1 MNKNKKSLYRL
12 SIIAI
17 SVAGLF
23 GAHAVFAQ
31 DSQTKKTDSDRL
43 KEVEV
48 VGTSPLPGIGIEKDK
63 LPYDVQTVTDEQL
76 YRGQSLNLTDYMS
89 RNLLGVNINEVQGSP
104 FQADITYRGFR
115 LSGIL
120 GSSQGMSVYLDG
132 VRVNEPFGD
141 VVNWDMI
148 PESAIN
154 NVTLVPG
161 SNPIYGLNT
170 LGGALAFTT
179 KSGLTAPGTEVK
191 LQAGSFGRMRAD
203 VAYGSKSNDGYHNF
217 ISATGFREDGWRDH
231 SSGQLGNVFA
241 KVGRQQNDSNWTLS
255 LLHGRSNL
263 LGNGLLPSY
272 SYGSGLDY
280 GPGFDQEGQGRAIFT
295 SRTPGMYESN
305 RRWVYTHPDRTENQL
320 TMINFGLQRL
330 LDSETELAINAYVR
344 NSKRKTVGGDAEI
357 EADFDGG
364 VFDEHDNEV
373 VLNKTALSQ
382 TSYGTSSNLTKILDR
397 HQLTTGAS
405 FDASKTSFL
414 GSQEFDCQ
422 LAANR
427 QVSGC
432 ADSHDEAKLF
442 GRSYALGI
450 YASDTYML
458 DDRTHVTASA
468 RLNHARVKN
477 DLTTYFGDPGAR
489 DSRNTNES
497 FSYNSF
503 NPSLGATYKASE
515 AITWFGNIGQSNR
528 VPTAIELGCAD
539 KNNPCRLPTGLQ
551 ADPYLKQ
558 VIARTIETGL
568 RWRPSVDSAVSV
580 SLYRSENQDDILFR
594 STNSNGMGYFDNFSK
609 TRRQGVDLSTLTTF
623 GRMTVQAG
631 YSYLHATYQAAGT
644 LFGGDREI
652 EITPGTR
659 IAGLPEH
666 TLKIASDYNFDEK
679 LTIGGTVLGV
689 SSSVSQGNEDGKIGF
704 KEGNDIDQQRTVN
717 AKIAGYFLLNLHSIY
732 RAEKGL
738 EYFARLNNVFDT
750 RFETYGLMALSMFQA
765 DGTPIISDNS
775 QGPATINRF
784 VAPGAPR
791 NFMVGL
797 RYRF

>member
-31 DSQTKKTDSDRL
+31 DSQTKKTDSERL

-217 ISATGFREDGWRDH
+217 ISATGFREDGWRDN
-231 SSGQLGNVFA
+231 SNGQLGNVFA
-241 KVGRQQNDSNWTLS
+241 KIGRQQDDSNWDLS
-255 LLHGRSNL
+255 LLAGRSSL

-272 SYGSGLDY
+272 SYGSDGDD
-280 GPGFDQEGQGRAIFT
+280 PAQN
-295 SRTPGMYESN
+295 GMYETN
-305 RRWVYTHPDRTENQL
+305 RRWVYTHPDRTRNELNQL
-320 TMINFGLQRL
+320 TFNLQRL
-330 LDSETELAINAYVR
+330 LDSDTELAVNAYVR
-344 NSKRKTVGGDAEI
+344 QSKRRTLGGDAER
-357 EADFDGG
+357 E
-364 VFDEHDNEV
+364 ESDNAQPDYENDV
-373 VLNKTALSQ
+373 VLNYTN
-382 TSYGTSSNLTKILDR
+382 TSSTSFGTSANLTKIMGP
-397 HQLTTGAS
+397 HQLTSGVAVDSSLSSYGSSQAECGDLDSSRAPTGC
-405 FDASKTSFL
+405 
-414 GSQEFDCQ
+414 GSAVDHAQ
-422 LAANR
+422 L
-427 QVSGC
+427 SG
-432 ADSHDEAKLF
+432 KNT
-442 GRSYALGI
+442 ALGL
-450 YASDTYML
+450 YASDTWSA
-458 DDRTHVTASA
+458 TNQTFVTFAG
-468 RLNHARVKN
+468 RFNHAVVDNKLN
-477 DLTTYFGDPGAR
+477 TYIDTDGDLIAGGPRRTADRFTY
-489 DSRNTNES
+489 SS
-497 FSYNSF
+497 L
-503 NPSLGATYKASE
+503 NPSVGVTHKPNDALTV
-515 AITWFGNIGQSNR
+515 FGNLSQSNR
-528 VPTAIELGCAD
+528 VPTPIELGCAD
-539 KNNPCRLPTGLQ
+539 SAYPCRLPTGLQ

-558 VIARTIETGL
+558 VISRTFEGGFRL
-568 RWRPSVDSAVSV
+568 KVSEQSGVSV
-580 SLYRSENQDDILFR
+580 ALYRSDNSDDILFR
-594 STNSNGMGYFDNFSK
+594 AISRNGLGYFENFDR
-609 TRRQGVDLSTLTTF
+609 TRRQGVDI
-623 GRMTVQAG
+623 GTVTSIGSVDFRVA
-631 YSYLHATYQAAGT
+631 YSYLDATYQSTQILFAGE
-644 LFGGDREI
+644 RSVQVR
-652 EITPGTR
+652 PGTK

-666 TLKIASDYNFDEK
+666 TLRLNLDWRAAPKV
-679 LTIGGTVLGV
+679 LVGGSVITT
-689 SSSVSQGNEDGKIGF
+689 SSITTQGNEDGIIWQESAAGT
-704 KEGNDIDQQRTVN
+704 EVYGN
-717 AKIAGYFLLNLHSIY
+717 AKVKGYMLLNLHANY
-732 RAEKGL
+732 EAEKGL
-738 EYFARLNNVFDT
+738 DYFARINNVFDT
-750 RFETYGLMALSMFQA
+750 RFESYGMMALSMFNA
-765 DGTPIISDNS
+765 GGIPITDAAT
-775 QGPATINRF
+775 GPNVSRF

>member
-1 MNKNKKSLYRL
+1 VRYRKKNLYCLSGVALAVASLFVPHGVYAQEADKKS
-12 SIIAI
+12 ADE
-17 SVAGLF
+17 
-23 GAHAVFAQ
+23 Q
-31 DSQTKKTDSDRL
+31 RL

-203 VAYGSKSNDGYHNF
+203 VAYGSKSDDGYHNF
-217 ISATGFREDGWRDH
+217 ISATGFREDGWRDY
-231 SSGQLGNVFA
+231 SNGQLGNVFA
-241 KVGRQQNDSNWTLS
+241 KVGRQQDDSNWTLS

-272 SYGSGLDY
+272 SYGSGLHFANGAESDD
-280 GPGFDQEGQGRAIFT
+280 GTATFT
-295 SRTPGMYESN
+295 SRTAGMYETN
-305 RRWVYTHPDRTENQL
+305 RRWVYTHSDRTENQL
-320 TMINFGLQRL
+320 TMVNFGLQRL
-330 LDSETELAINAYVR
+330 LDSETELALNAYVR

-357 EADFDGG
+357 EAEFDPVTDVFDG
-364 VFDEHDNEV
+364 HDIDA
-373 VLNKTALSQ
+373 VLNKTSLSQ
-382 TSYGTSSNLTKILDR
+382 TSYGSSVNLTKILEN
-397 HQLTTGAS
+397 HQLNAGAS
-405 FDASKTSFL
+405 FDASKSSFL
-414 GSQEFDCQ
+414 GSQDSRCT
-422 LAANR
+422 LSDTR
-427 QVSGC
+427 GVSGC
-432 ADSHDEAKLF
+432 TSSRDEAKLI
-442 GRSYALGI
+442 GKSYALGV
-450 YASDTYML
+450 YASDTFKV
-458 DDRTHVTASA
+458 DERTHLTAAA
-468 RLNHARVKN
+468 RFNHAQVKN
-477 DLTTYFGDPGAR
+477 DLTSYVNANGDAVN
-489 DSRNTNES
+489 RNTNES
-497 FSYNSF
+497 FSYNSL
-503 NPSLGATYKASE
+503 NPSIGATYKSSE
-515 AITWFGNIGQSNR
+515 AITLFGNIGQSNR

-539 KNNPCRLPTGLQ
+539 ANYPCRLPTGLQ

-558 VIARTIETGL
+558 VIARTIETGF
-568 RWRPSVDSAVSV
+568 RWKLSGDTSMSASI
-580 SLYRSENQDDILFR
+580 YRSENKDDILFR
-594 STNSNGMGYFDNFSK
+594 SLTGSGLGYFQNFSK
-609 TRRQGVDLSTLTTF
+609 TRRQGLDLSAFTTF
-623 GRMTVQAG
+623 GPVTVQAG
-631 YSYLHATYQAAGT
+631 YSYLEATYQASGI
-644 LFGGDREI
+644 LFGGEREI
-652 EITPGTR
+652 EIKPGTK

-666 TLKIASDYNFDEK
+666 TFKIASDYKFNEK
-679 LTIGGTVLGV
+679 LTLGGTVLGV
-689 SSSVSQGNEDGKIGF
+689 TSSVSQGNEDGKVGF
-704 KEGNDIDQQRTVN
+704 KEGADIDQQSTVN
-717 AKIAGYFLLNLHSIY
+717 AKISGYFLLNLHGIY
-732 RAEKGL
+732 QAEKGL
-738 EYFARLNNVFDT
+738 EYFARVNNVLDA
-750 RFETYGLMALSMFQA
+750 RHETYGLMAMSMFDA
-765 DGTPIISDNS
+765 NGAVVS
-775 QGPATINRF
+775 GPATVNRF